1 MKLEWREKVR
11 RPVLTKVGGFAALLA
26 LAVLGAG
33 GAARTPDGW
42 LLGVPSAARVGM
54 VLLAAGALWWATRGA
69 FVGRCLGLLWLPVLV
84 LAGAPVAGLGALTGP
99 PLLAVA
105 LAGVAASLFGSGFR
119 PPRLLLLLAVLVVYA
134 TVSARVQLQVGPEG
148 DEPHYLMVADSLLR
162 DGDVSLERD
171 YQEGRYRAFYDRA
184 LRPHYRVRG
193 RDGEIYS
200 LHAVGLSL
208 LVLPAYA
215 LGGYPA
221 ASYFMALLAALLVF
235 ELRELL
241 IRAGESEGGAEG
253 VAWLAALSPPL
264 IHYAGLIFTE
274 IPAALLV
281 AVALRRGW
289 DAGRLRLRGGLLVGG
304 ALAAL
309 PWLNVRYAPL
319 SLILVVYV
327 LAGRPRLRAAVA
339 SVLPGVLSAIGL
351 ATYYHALYG
360 FFDPR
365 RVYGRHPE
373 MSLGTVP
380 EGLPGLLLDQEF
392 GLLVYAP
399 LFALAAPGLLALA
412 RRRPRLGL
420 CALALVGVVVGVA
433 ASWHMWRGGFN
444 PPARFLVPIVPALLL
459 GVAAWLRRG
468 LGAGG
473 ALLVGFSLFMG
484 LAGAAEPHLVH
495 RDRDG
500 TAPLLR
506 TFSGAEEWTRL
517 LPGYVL
523 SEPDRSRLALVWA
536 VALTVAAVG
545 TRRRRL
551 GAGSM
556 ALAPAGLL
564 LACAL
569 ASTLSERRTVGRDA
583 VRLVGRPAIRVP
595 GLHFVRE
602 SEAVWG
608 QDLAWGPDYRPR
620 DGLALVGERLEL
632 KPGRYQLRL
641 EVERAP
647 GSEPPVL
654 EVRGEEHPAWPR
666 VVHFREVR
674 GGLDAPLVV
683 EPGQRSV
690 TLHLRGTTAF
700 RLYRLHLRLQP
711 SAAPP
716 V

>member
-1 MKLEWREKVR
+1 MKLQWRER
-11 RPVLTKVGGFAALLA
+11 MRSPALTKVGGWTALLA
-26 LAVLGAG
+26 LGLLGAG

-42 LLGVPSAARVGM
+42 LLGVPTAARVGW
-54 VLLAAGALWWATRGA
+54 VLLSAAALWWATRGA
-69 FVGRCLGLLWLPVLV
+69 AVGRCLGFLWLPLLV
-84 LAGAPVAGLGALTGP
+84 LAGAPVVGLGALTGP

-105 LAGVAASLFGSGFR
+105 LAGAAASLYGSGFR
-119 PPRLLLLLAVLVVYA
+119 PPRFLLLPVVLVVYA

-171 YQEGRYRAFYDRA
+171 YEEGRYQAFYGRP

-193 RDGEIYS
+193 RHGEIFS

-221 ASYFMALLAALLVF
+221 ASFFMAFLGALLIF
-235 ELRELL
+235 ELRGLL
-241 IRAGESEGGAEG
+241 IRAGESEGAAEG

-274 IPAALLV
+274 VPAALLV
-281 AVALRRGW
+281 TVALRRGW
-289 DAGRLRLRGGLLVGG
+289 DAGRLRLREGLLVGG

-319 SLILVVYV
+319 SAILLFYV
-327 LAGRPRLRAAVA
+327 LAGRPRVRAVVA
-339 SVLPGVLSAIGL
+339 TVLPGLLSAIGI
-351 ATYYHALYG
+351 AAYYHALYG

-373 MSLGTVP
+373 MSLGTLP
-380 EGLPGLLLDQEF
+380 EGLPGLFLDQEF

-399 LFALAAPGLLALA
+399 VFALAVPGLLALV

-473 ALLVGFSLFMG
+473 ALLVGFSLFAG

-500 TAPLLR
+500 TAPLFR
-506 TFSGAEEWTRL
+506 SVSGAEEWTRL

-523 SEPDRSRLALVWA
+523 SEPDRNRLALVWA
-536 VALTVAAVG
+536 AALAIATLRLG
-545 TRRRRL
+545 RRRP

-556 ALAPAGLL
+556 ASAPAGLL
-564 LACAL
+564 VACAL

-583 VRLVGRPAIRVP
+583 VRLVGRPAVQVP
-595 GLHFVRE
+595 GLHFVPQ

-608 QDLAWGPDYRPR
+608 QDLPWGPDYRPR

-632 KPGRYQLRL
+632 PAGRYQLL
-641 EVERAP
+641 LQVERFP
-647 GSEPPVL
+647 GSEAPVL
-654 EVRGEEHPAWPR
+654 EVRGEKHPAWPR
-666 VVHFREVR
+666 VVHFREVP
-674 GGLDAPLVV
+674 GGLSAPLTV
-683 EPGQRSV
+683 EAGERAV
-690 TLHLRGTTAF
+690 TLHLRARTAF
-700 RLYRLHLRLQP
+700 RLYRLRLRLQP
-711 SAAPP
+711 SALSP